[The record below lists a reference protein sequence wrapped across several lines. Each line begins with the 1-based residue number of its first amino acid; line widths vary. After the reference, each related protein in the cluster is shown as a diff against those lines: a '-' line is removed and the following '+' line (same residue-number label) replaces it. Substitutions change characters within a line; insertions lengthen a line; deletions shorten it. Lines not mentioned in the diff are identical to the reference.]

1 MDATRLN
8 VRFFRSSAGREPV
21 REWLVELSR
30 EARRSIGVEIKTV
43 QLGWPLGMPVVR
55 KIERGLWEV
64 RIRLGDASARVFF
77 TVVGDDMVLLHGFI
91 KKSQKTPKSDLEV
104 AIRRRNEVANG

>member
-1 MDATRLN
+1 M
-8 VRFFRSSAGREPV
+8 
-21 REWLVELSR
+21 
-30 EARRSIGVEIKTV
+30 

-55 KIERGLWEV
+55 KIERGLREV

>member
-91 KKSQKTPKSDLEV
+91 KMSQKTPKSDLEV